1 MMIQVVKV
9 LCRTGPLKEAA
20 HIPLSRVQVGNDR
33 RFEHYGTRNEVR
45 KHRIDDQSSSRLT
58 SPKFLHR
65 RRIEVGDTAPD
76 IHFDFRR
83 NRNLR
88 TNEFAFYKLGTRLMC
103 LPQSLMLHRSSCVF
117 LSHIMIGT

>member
-65 RRIEVGDTAPD
+65 RRIEVGDTAPTN
-76 IHFDFRR
+76 IHFDLR
-83 NRNLR
+83 RNLR
-88 TNEFAFYKLGTRLMC
+88 IYEFAFNKLGARLMC
-103 LPQSLMLHRSSCVF
+103 LSQSLMLHRSSCMA
-117 LSHIMIGT
+117 LSNIMIGT